1 MDRPYRESTRHKM
14 TSTQNNIAWFR
25 YTAPYIKAHRGG
37 TFVVYLG
44 NGCLDAPTLTTLI
57 HDLALLHSLGVRLVL
72 VHATRSAIDASL
84 KARGQPDTFR
94 KGIRVTDEATL
105 ALASEIASQQRLKL
119 ERLISMGLPN
129 TPLRGARLRVMSGNI
144 VTAKPLGIHEGVD
157 YLYSGKVR
165 RVDAQAIRAIL
176 EQDAIALVSPLG
188 YSPAG
193 ELFSVSASD
202 IAEAV
207 AVTLGAD
214 KLIFLDRQP
223 GLKNDDGG
231 LIRQSTVADAGQL
244 DITDPEQTRLRDTAC
259 RACSNGVKRC
269 HLISFEREGALL
281 EELFTHDGAGTLIAQ
296 NPYEQAR
303 PADIDDIAGIVELI
317 RPLED
322 SGALLKRSRERLEE
336 EIHHFVI
343 LERDGRI
350 IACAALYPYEEAKV
364 GEIACV
370 ATHSDYRGTGRA
382 EQLLRELLARASA
395 QALTHVFALTT
406 QSTHWFFEQGFATG
420 SQDQLPEEKQRMY
433 NWQRN
438 ASVLVRPV
446 SP

>member
-1 MDRPYRESTRHKM
+1 M

-44 NGCLDAPTLTTLI
+44 NGCLDAPTLTTLV

-72 VHATRSAIDASL
+72 VHATRAAIDASL
-84 KARGQPDTFR
+84 NTQGQPGTFHR
-94 KGIRVTDEATL
+94 GIRVTDEATL
-105 ALASEIASQQRLKL
+105 ALASELASQQRLKL
-119 ERLISMGLPN
+119 EQLISMGLPN

-157 YLYSGKVR
+157 YQHSGKVR
-165 RVDAQAIRAIL
+165 RVDATAIHAIL
-176 EQDAIALVSPLG
+176 DHDAIALISPLG

-193 ELFSVSASD
+193 ELFSVSASE
-202 IAEAV
+202 IAEVV
-207 AVTLGAD
+207 AITLGAD

-223 GLKNDDGG
+223 GLNNGDGS
-231 LIRQSTVADAGQL
+231 LIRQSTVADAAQL
-244 DITDPEQTRLRDTAC
+244 DITDPEQARLRDAAC
-259 RACSNGVKRC
+259 QACSNGVKRC
-269 HLISFEREGALL
+269 HLISFDREGALL

-303 PADIDDIAGIVELI
+303 PADIDDIASIVELI
-317 RPLED
+317 RPLEE
-322 SGALLKRSRERLEE
+322 SGALVKRSRERLEE

-343 LERDGRI
+343 LERDGRV

-364 GEIACV
+364 GEVACV
-370 ATHSDYRGTGRA
+370 ATHPDYRGTGRA
-382 EQLLRELLARASA
+382 EQLLHELLARASA
-395 QALTHVFALTT
+395 KALTHVFALTT
-406 QSTHWFFEQGFATG
+406 QGTHWFLEQGFATG
-420 SQDQLPEEKQRMY
+420 TQDQLPEEKQRLY

-438 ASVLVRPV
+438 ASVLIRPV